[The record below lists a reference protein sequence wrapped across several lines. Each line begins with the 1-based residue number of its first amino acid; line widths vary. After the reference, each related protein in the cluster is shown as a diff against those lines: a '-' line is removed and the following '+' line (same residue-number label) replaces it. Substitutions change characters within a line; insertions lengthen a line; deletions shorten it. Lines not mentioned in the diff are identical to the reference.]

1 MLNKQWQIANNGKI
15 NIMQRWFFLEE
26 RKIQK
31 TKPEKKMS
39 EPEPEQK
46 AELISQQ
53 WQFSV
58 TVPDINPL
66 KEKVFVTGN
75 TPELGEW
82 DYTKI
87 IMMDYDE
94 ASNLWL
100 KTLTIPNTCEVLY
113 RYAICFLNENSND
126 VFIRK
131 WETNIHPRMIKQT
144 MLHPTQDVFGEYDKK
159 QGISTGW
166 LTNQTLIQFKFSNNP
181 LQLKSRLAERLINI
195 KVTPVKLFF
204 GTEPHI
210 EESSLSTDTTDTEL
224 PAGVLVE
231 VATLANDP
239 NICHLKPQEQFGRE
253 YKLNDVLLVNV
264 TTPNP
269 KQLAYLIDFYSYS
282 SRAAS
287 EDPPCHVG
295 YTYVLPNMF
304 KPSEGNLEL
313 PVTCNVKH
321 RPLGT
326 VNFGYLT
333 VCPMQEKLCN
343 LQVSYA
349 KYWDS
354 SWTGLEVGHRGLGA
368 SFKTKEGNAIRENTI
383 ASLKKA
389 AASGA
394 DLLEFD
400 VQLSKDM
407 IPVIYHD
414 FYVCISMKRKKEI
427 EFTEMLELPVKDL
440 TLEHLQKLK
449 VYHLVEGRSKETLF
463 FDDDLDEHQPFPTL
477 EDALKA
483 IDIHVGFNVELKW
496 TMEMNDGTF
505 ELNNPFDMNTYVDK
519 VLEVVLKHAGERRIV
534 FSCFNPDICTMVRNK
549 QNKYPVM
556 FLTVGITNKYQPY
569 RDPRCL
575 SIPAAVQSAV
585 SSDLL
590 GIVVHTEDLLRDPT
604 QVKLAT
610 DAGLVIFCWGD
621 DNNDKDT
628 IKKLK
633 EMGLHAVIYDKLDQY
648 ITKEV
653 KESIFLVEA
662 RESQREIMRLAAFE
676 DLHPPGS
683 SSSLQTIE
691 SENRPYFDLSIRER
705 IQQNSTATSL
715 ESLAS
720 SMDLR
725 DEAPDKN
732 LKRNREIISVID
744 KESQVKEQRMSF
756 QGLFPAGDNSLG
768 LSKKSRTIENDR
780 KDM

>member
-1 MLNKQWQIANNGKI
+1 
-15 NIMQRWFFLEE
+15 
-26 RKIQK
+26 
-31 TKPEKKMS
+31 
-39 EPEPEQK
+39 
-46 AELISQQ
+46 
-53 WQFSV
+53 
-58 TVPDINPL
+58 
-66 KEKVFVTGN
+66 
-75 TPELGEW
+75 
-82 DYTKI
+82 
-87 IMMDYDE
+87 
-94 ASNLWL
+94 
-100 KTLTIPNTCEVLY
+100 
-113 RYAICFLNENSND
+113 
-126 VFIRK
+126 
-131 WETNIHPRMIKQT
+131 
-144 MLHPTQDVFGEYDKK
+144 
-159 QGISTGW
+159 
-166 LTNQTLIQFKFSNNP
+166 
-181 LQLKSRLAERLINI
+181 
-195 KVTPVKLFF
+195 
-204 GTEPHI
+204 
-210 EESSLSTDTTDTEL
+210 
-224 PAGVLVE
+224 
-231 VATLANDP
+231 
-239 NICHLKPQEQFGRE
+239 
-253 YKLNDVLLVNV
+253 
-264 TTPNP
+264 
-269 KQLAYLIDFYSYS
+269 
-282 SRAAS
+282 
-287 EDPPCHVG
+287 
-295 YTYVLPNMF
+295 MF

-333 VCPMQEKLCN
+333 VCPIQEKLCN

-604 QVKLAT
+604 Q
-610 DAGLVIFCWGD
+610 
-621 DNNDKDT
+621 
-628 IKKLK
+628 
-633 EMGLHAVIYDKLDQY
+633 
-648 ITKEV
+648 
-653 KESIFLVEA
+653 
-662 RESQREIMRLAAFE
+662 
-676 DLHPPGS
+676 P
-683 SSSLQTIE
+683 
-691 SENRPYFDLSIRER
+691 
-705 IQQNSTATSL
+705 
-715 ESLAS
+715 
-720 SMDLR
+720 
-725 DEAPDKN
+725 
-732 LKRNREIISVID
+732 
-744 KESQVKEQRMSF
+744 
-756 QGLFPAGDNSLG
+756 
-768 LSKKSRTIENDR
+768 
-780 KDM
+780 